1 MLTSDYF
8 PHCHSNSVLNANALY
23 SFTVGFPQLIFT
35 FAFLIYA
42 AQVEQ
47 KAPECGTN
55 TPSGQKCSI
64 QEDFEKPNVQ
74 AVLVAGSLAIGIFSL
89 FISITNIIYDFPAQL
104 FDIAEKDE
112 EALFFTLQAEEATRT
127 WEEKLQLEVQENVKT
142 LLKES
147 KNDERNINQG
157 REAPSLVT
165 IARAVTQALSLS
177 SCSPHPQTS

>member
-8 PHCHSNSVLNANALY
+8 LRCHSLLVLNANALC

-35 FAFLIYA
+35 LAFLAYSTG
-42 AQVEQ
+42 
-47 KAPECGTN
+47 APENKPDCGAAE
-55 TPSGQKCSI
+55 GKDKCTI
-64 QEDFEKPNVQ
+64 QQDFEKSNVQ
-74 AVLVAGSLAIGIFSL
+74 ANLVAGSLAIGILSL
-89 FISITNIIYDFPAQL
+89 IISITNIIYDFPAQL

-147 KNDERNINQG
+147 KSDERNINQG

-165 IARAVTQALSLS
+165 IACAVTQPLSLS